1 MIIDSLKYIE
11 TYRPVLKGFDAG
23 LEAVKA
29 LGEHPETGRYT
40 FEGGYFM
47 VQEGMTRPMEDGDF
61 EAHRKYIDVQIIL
74 EGQETVGWA
83 ETGSLQESVSY
94 DEEKDKVMYAGEAA
108 QCNVIKAGMFWA
120 AFPEDAHKACRQTD
134 TQTSYRKI
142 VMKLPVC

>member
-11 TYRPVLKGFDAG
+11 TYRPILKGLDAG

-74 EGQETVGWA
+74 EGQE
-83 ETGSLQESVSY
+83 
-94 DEEKDKVMYAGEAA
+94 DE
-108 QCNVIKAGMFWA
+108 
-120 AFPEDAHKACRQTD
+120 
-134 TQTSYRKI
+134 
-142 VMKLPVC
+142 